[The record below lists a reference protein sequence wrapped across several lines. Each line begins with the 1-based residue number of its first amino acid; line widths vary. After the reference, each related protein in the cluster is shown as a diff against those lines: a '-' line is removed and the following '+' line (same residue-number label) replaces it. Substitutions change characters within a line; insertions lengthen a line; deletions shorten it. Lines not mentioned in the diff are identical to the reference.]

1 MCYCFAVS
9 GDKSADRCAPEIRRV
24 LKGKAPRRAAR
35 AAARPGHESG
45 STQKHKNEVGSSSHR
60 SNLCDPCARVSPCVP
75 CLPRPPLPPVS
86 NPLVR
91 PETSDALFVAHFC
104 TPVYILSGQSQ
115 CRSTGCCVCRVNVH
129 TFARRRAEQTRVANE
144 QILAL
149 HAPPKGRHRPRS
161 TGSHDQPTGS
171 AAVALRTGAF
181 IAAYAPRVHGGSSQY
196 NRLRASPVASC

>member
-9 GDKSADRCAPEIRRV
+9 GDKSAECRPMRPGDPESA
-24 LKGKAPRRAAR
+24 KGKAPRRAARGR

-86 NPLVR
+86 NPLFR

-115 CRSTGCCVCRVNVH
+115 CRSTGCRVSRVYVHKGAAKFADETYLPPTLPCAIWLSVCQPRK
-129 TFARRRAEQTRVANE
+129 ARQWRSSKDWGTASTARA
-144 QILAL
+144 
-149 HAPPKGRHRPRS
+149 
-161 TGSHDQPTGS
+161 
-171 AAVALRTGAF
+171 
-181 IAAYAPRVHGGSSQY
+181 
-196 NRLRASPVASC
+196 